1 MPGIPPTLTSFYTK
15 TRSTKSLKFS
25 RHYLPT
31 NHASTLDKVNM
42 SNSNITVAPMFK
54 GNNALLYTSR
64 SPEPYRQRYVLY
76 LLTSALDQLDHKQ
89 REGIKMP

>member
-1 MPGIPPTLTSFYTK
+1 MGLTNFYIKTLQEKPKVLSALLAY
-15 TRSTKSLKFS
+15 
-25 RHYLPT
+25 

-64 SPEPYRQRYVLY
+64 SSEPYRHRHVLY
-76 LLTSALDQLDHKQ
+76 LLTSALDQLDH
-89 REGIKMP
+89 